1 MLRIL
6 FATLSLIAAATTS
19 ARAVEI
25 APVVDVELILA
36 VDVSWSMDLDEQRL
50 QRQGYVDAI
59 RDPLV
64 LGAIQK
70 GDWGRIALTYVEWAG
85 VGLERT
91 LVPWT
96 IIDGPQAAEAFA
108 TALESAP
115 IGRMRRTSISSILTH
130 AATLFDNNI
139 DGMRRVIDV
148 SGDGPNNMGILV
160 TAARDQVLSQGIT
173 INGLPI
179 MIKQNAS
186 GGYFQLDQLDLYYED
201 CVIGGFN
208 AFMITVNDKTR
219 LQEAIRRKIVLE
231 IANAQPRVMR
241 AQYRAPGSPPRV
253 DCAVGEKQWRR
264 WRRIDQW

>member
-6 FATLSLIAAATTS
+6 FFTLSFFAVAIPN
-19 ARAVEI
+19 ARATDLP
-25 APVVDVELILA
+25 PVVDVELILA

-50 QRQGYVDAI
+50 QRQGYVEAI
-59 RDPLV
+59 QDPNV
-64 LGAIQK
+64 VAAIQK
-70 GDWGRIALTYVEWAG
+70 GDWGRIAVTYVEWAG

-96 IIDGPQAAEAFA
+96 IIDGPAAAATFAAE
-108 TALESAP
+108 LDSAP
-115 IGRMRRTSISSILTH
+115 IGRMRRTSISSMLTH
-130 AATLFDNNI
+130 AATLFDNDI

-160 TAARDQVLSQGIT
+160 TAARDQLLAQGIT

-179 MIKQNAS
+179 MIKQTSS
-186 GGYFQLDQLDLYYED
+186 GGYFQLDKLDVYYED

-208 AFMITVNDKTR
+208 SFMITVNEKTR
-219 LQEAIRRKIVLE
+219 LQEAIRRKLILE
-231 IANAQPRVMR
+231 IANARPRMMR